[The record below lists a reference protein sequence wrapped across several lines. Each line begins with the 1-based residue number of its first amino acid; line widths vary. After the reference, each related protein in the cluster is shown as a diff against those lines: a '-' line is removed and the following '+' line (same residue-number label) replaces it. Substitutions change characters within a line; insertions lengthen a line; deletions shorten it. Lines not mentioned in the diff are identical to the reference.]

1 MAQENVWEREYQN
14 SKLVTKDDK
23 PQNDTLNYFKY
34 LKREKKVALAGLR
47 ALDLGCGTGRNSN
60 YLALEG
66 AKVAAIEISSTALM
80 IAANRAKELGLIG
93 AGIESPI
100 EYIKGNMGQLLEFED
115 KSFDLVIDVTSS
127 NSLNE
132 TEREVYIQET
142 HRVLK
147 SGGNF
152 FVKTLCKDGDHNAK
166 NLLKLSPG
174 PETDTYIMPEIG
186 LTERV
191 WSKED
196 FIAYYSR
203 YFEIEKL
210 EKKTNYSLFN
220 GRSYKRNFWLAYMSK
235 R

>member
-1 MAQENVWEREYQN
+1 MAQEQVWEREYRN
-14 SKLVTKDDK
+14 SKLVTKDDR
-23 PQNDTLNYFKY
+23 PQNDTLDFFKY
-34 LKREKKVALAGLR
+34 LKREKGLVLSELR

-66 AKVAAIEISSTALM
+66 ANVTGMDISSTALLL
-80 IAANRAKELGLIG
+80 AATRAKELDLNV
-93 AGIESPI
+93 
-100 EYIKGNMGQLLEFED
+100 EYIKGNIGEILQFENN
-115 KSFDLVIDVTSS
+115 SFDLILDVTSS

-132 TEREVYIQET
+132 NERGRYIQET

-174 PETDTYIMPEIG
+174 QEPDTYIMPEIG

-191 WSKED
+191 WSNED
-196 FIAYYSR
+196 FITYYSVF
-203 YFEIEKL
+203 Y
-210 EKKTNYSLFN
+210 Y
-220 GRSYKRNFWLAYMSK
+220 
-235 R
+235 

>member
-1 MAQENVWEREYQN
+1 MAQEQVWEREYQD

-23 PQNDTLNYFKY
+23 PQSDTLDFLKY
-34 LKREKKVALAGLR
+34 IKREKGVTLTGAR
-47 ALDLGCGTGRNSN
+47 VLDLGCGTGRNSN

-66 AKVAAIEISSTALM
+66 AVVTGVEISSTALL
-80 IAANRAKELGLIG
+80 IAAQRARELGLIG
-93 AGIESPI
+93 AGVESNI
-100 EYIKGNMGQLLEFED
+100 EYIKGNIGEIFQFEND
-115 KSFDLVIDVTSS
+115 EFDLILDVTSS

-132 TEREVYIQET
+132 NERERYLEESN
-142 HRVLK
+142 RVLK

-174 PETDTYIMPEIG
+174 KEHDTYIMPEIG

-196 FIAYYSR
+196 FVAYYSR
-203 YFEIEKL
+203 YFIIEKM
-210 EKKTNYSLFN
+210 EKKTNYSRFN